1 MIRTYLATVVALGTS
16 IIVAQTGCTPSAL
29 STTASSHDSPQIA
42 AIGVENSP
50 RLAAPKDSPTE
61 ASRQVKTAKE
71 LYRPVPSDFRAAY
84 EMDENNSS
92 RQTWDDYY
100 SWVIKFYGGNL
111 FDSGWTKRAVEVLE
125 GVQSEQVRDELRAS
139 LNELSQMIAAE
150 WSKDNAVRKISTSDL
165 SAFGSR
171 LLLAK
176 SKDDGTGANIR
187 KEITAIWADVEAKLR
202 R

>member
-1 MIRTYLATVVALGTS
+1 M
-16 IIVAQTGCTPSAL
+16 
-29 STTASSHDSPQIA
+29 
-42 AIGVENSP
+42 
-50 RLAAPKDSPTE
+50 
-61 ASRQVKTAKE
+61 
-71 LYRPVPSDFRAAY
+71 
-84 EMDENNSS
+84 
-92 RQTWDDYY
+92 
-100 SWVIKFYGGNL
+100 
-111 FDSGWTKRAVEVLE
+111 LE